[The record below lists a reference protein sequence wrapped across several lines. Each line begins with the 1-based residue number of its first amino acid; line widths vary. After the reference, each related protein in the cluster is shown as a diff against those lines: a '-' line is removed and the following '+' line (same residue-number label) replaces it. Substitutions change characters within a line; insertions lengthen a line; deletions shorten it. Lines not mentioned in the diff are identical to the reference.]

1 MQIYNVQGRAKDL
14 LKTMFQTTR
23 NKKSF
28 LLQHKL
34 ICCYDN
40 KLPYFC
46 LNLIILHVNILINTC
61 FCPPEPNVIRVI
73 VDEGSDVILPCS
85 LSSKE
90 SIVSKRFEW
99 KKDDQKTVFIYDSG
113 IHSDSGSGRVS
124 HFDDKLKSGNASITI
139 RNTKVADSGNYTC
152 DFPQLQPRQ
161 IFHIKLHVGECF
173 YKTLI
178 Y

>member
-1 MQIYNVQGRAKDL
+1 
-14 LKTMFQTTR
+14 MFQTTR

-61 FCPPEPNVIRVI
+61 FCPPEPNVIKVE
-73 VDEGSDVILPCS
+73 EGSDVILPCS

-90 SIVSKRFEW
+90 SIEFKLFDW
-99 KKDDQKTVFIYDSG
+99 KKDDQKQVFFYDAG
-113 IHSDSGSGRVS
+113 RHSNKGHTGQDKQFFRRVS
-124 HFDDKLKSGNASITI
+124 HFENELKSGNASIII
-139 RNTKVADSGNYTC
+139 RNTTVADSGDYTC
-152 DFPQLQPRQ
+152 EFPQLQPRQ